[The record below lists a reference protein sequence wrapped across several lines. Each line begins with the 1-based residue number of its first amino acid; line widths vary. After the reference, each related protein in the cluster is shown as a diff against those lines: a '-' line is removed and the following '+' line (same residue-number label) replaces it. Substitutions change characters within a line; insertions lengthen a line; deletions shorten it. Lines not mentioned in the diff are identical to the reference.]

1 LSQSTTT
8 LKWFAATLPL
18 RIEEMPIL
26 ATKSERQRVEYKSL
40 TSHYRGI
47 GPAAVLAA
55 LIFSPRKQVV
65 SHVRNPQV
73 LKNAG

>member
-1 LSQSTTT
+1 
-8 LKWFAATLPL
+8 
-18 RIEEMPIL
+18 MPIL

-55 LIFSPRKQVV
+55 LIFSQRKQAVP
-65 SHVRNPQV
+65 HARNPQL